1 MKIILTRLRASL
13 IFMMLTLCPGLQSSS
28 LVRESSSAKRPR
40 AQDTYTNTTT
50 SSRQRLVG
58 SSSKV
63 SVLYCT
69 VLYCTRSVRVM
80 QST

>member
-1 MKIILTRLRASL
+1 MKIILTRLRTSL
-13 IFMMLTLCPGLQSSS
+13 TFLMLTTLSPGLQSSS
-28 LVRESSSAKRPR
+28 LVRESSSAKRAR
-40 AQDTYTNTTT
+40 AQDTYTTT

-69 VLYCTRSVRVM
+69 VLYY
-80 QST
+80 

>member
-28 LVRESSSAKRPR
+28 LVRESSSAKRAR
-40 AQDTYTNTTT
+40 AQDTYTTTT
-50 SSRQRLVG
+50 SRQRLVG

-63 SVLYCT
+63 SVLYCA
-69 VLYCTRSVRVM
+69 VLY
-80 QST
+80 

>member
-28 LVRESSSAKRPR
+28 LVRESSAAKRAQ
-40 AQDTYTNTTT
+40 AQDTYTTT

-63 SVLYCT
+63 SVL
-69 VLYCTRSVRVM
+69 
-80 QST
+80 